1 MIFHA
6 RLGIIAKQL
15 NTEGYSSG
23 RRGVT
28 RKRMTILEA
37 SLQIVLIFQ
46 GFRGIMQRKSSRFSL
61 LLFSPFSLM
70 FWEHQKHNLIRRC
83 IEVVITAPTRKIRT
97 QRSERPRTFPTA
109 QEILRDRIFKTSYRS
124 CVLSC
129 FFPKQDI
136 HMRYTEGYRSGHNEN
151 DSKSFDGQK
160 PSVGSNPT
168 PSATEKPSHI
178 KAFSPYGWAF
188 FFTICH
194 CRT

>member
-1 MIFHA
+1 MQIIYEQIGSSHLIFHA

-83 IEVVITAPTRKIRT
+83 IEVVITAPTRKIRS
-97 QRSERPRTFPTA
+97 QRSLRPRTFPTA
-109 QEILRDRIFKTSYRS
+109 QEILRDRIFTSSYRS

-136 HMRYTEGYRSGHNEN
+136 H
-151 DSKSFDGQK
+151 
-160 PSVGSNPT
+160 
-168 PSATEKPSHI
+168 
-178 KAFSPYGWAF
+178 
-188 FFTICH
+188 
-194 CRT
+194 